1 MSNKDVVT
9 SEYSLLFGDCL
20 ERMKEIPDGSVDVVI
35 SDIPYGIDYAQ
46 WDVLHNNTNSALLGA
61 SPAQGKSKLFKS
73 RGKPLNGWS
82 EADKQKGVEFQEWCK
97 SWLGEIYR
105 VTKPCSP
112 ILIMCGRQLQ
122 HRFTCIAEDAGFV
135 FKDYITWDKQ
145 QAPFRAQRINCV
157 LQQRN
162 VNLVSEDVRLGNLAP
177 QCEPIVW
184 LFKPYQVGTTVTDCF
199 IKDKLGCFDSSVMRT
214 NLLSVK
220 SKVVDKQHETQKPIE
235 LMKTLVKLV
244 SQEKQT
250 VLDMFMGSGSTGV
263 ACLNTNR
270 KFLGIEMDDKYFD
283 IGASRMQES
292 AIKGEK

>member
-1 MSNKDVVT
+1 MSKDVKT
-9 SEYSLLFGDCL
+9 ENYYLMFGDCL

-61 SPAQGKSKLFKS
+61 SPAQEKSKLFKS

-82 EADKQKGVEFQEWCK
+82 EADKQKGIEFQEWCK
-97 SWLGEIYR
+97 SWLEEVYR

-112 ILIMCGRQLQ
+112 IMIMCGRQLQ
-122 HRFTCIAEDAGFV
+122 HRFTCSAEDVGFV
-135 FKDYITWDKQ
+135 FKDYITWDKL

-162 VNLVSEDVRLGNLAP
+162 VSLVSEDIRLGNLAP

-199 IKDKLGCFDSSVMRT
+199 ITDKLGCFDSSVLKS

-220 SKVVDKQHETQKPIE
+220 SKVPNKQHETQKPVE
-235 LMKTLVKLV
+235 LMETLINLI
-244 SQEKQT
+244 SCEGHT

-263 ACLNTNR
+263 ACINTNR
-270 KFLGIEMDDKYFD
+270 KVIMIEKDPHYFEV
-283 IGASRMQES
+283 GSER
-292 AIKGEK
+292 IKRALSEKGD

>member
-1 MSNKDVVT
+1 MNDNISNN
-9 SEYSLLFGDCL
+9 YSLLFGDCL
-20 ERMKEIPDGSVDVVI
+20 ERMKEIQEGSVDVVI

-61 SPAQGKSKLFKS
+61 SPAQEKSKLFKS

-97 SWLGEIYR
+97 SWLKELYR

-112 ILIMCGRQLQ
+112 IMIMCGRQLQ
-122 HRFTCIAEDAGFV
+122 HRFTCTAEDVGFV

-162 VNLVSEDVRLGNLAP
+162 ESLVSDDIRLGNLAP

-199 IKDKLGCFDSSVMRT
+199 INDKLGCFDSSVLKS

-220 SKVVDKQHETQKPIE
+220 SKVPNKQHETQKPVE
-235 LMKTLVKLV
+235 LMETIIQLV
-244 SQEKQT
+244 SQEEQT
-250 VLDMFMGSGSTGV
+250 VLDMFMGSGSTVV
-263 ACLNTNR
+263 AALNTNR
-270 KFLGIEMDDKYFD
+270 KAIGIEKNEKYFN
-283 IGASRMQES
+283 IAKERIEN
-292 AIKGEK
+292 AIYKGE